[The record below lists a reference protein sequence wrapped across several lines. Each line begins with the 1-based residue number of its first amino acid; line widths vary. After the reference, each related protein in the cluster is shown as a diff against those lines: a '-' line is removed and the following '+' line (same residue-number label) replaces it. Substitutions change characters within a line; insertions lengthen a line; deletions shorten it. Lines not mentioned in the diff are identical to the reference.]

1 MSNAA
6 ASLPTGTESSE
17 FLEDAIAGLTRSPK
31 ILPGKYL
38 WDQRGSD
45 LFDQICHSPDYYPT
59 GREMGLLADA
69 ATDVAQRIGPN
80 ATVVEFGSGA
90 SRKIRTILDA
100 LDRPAAYVA
109 IDIAGEY
116 LEAAIRRL
124 APDYPAIAML
134 PVHADYSKAVR
145 LPSDM
150 PGRTIL
156 GFFPG
161 TSIGNFAPEEA
172 GAFLAEARRTLGS
185 SLFLVGADPTRDEDR
200 LRRAYGGADGL
211 MAAFHLNLL
220 TRMNRELGAGFDVGN
235 FRHGVRICHEPFRV
249 EAHLV
254 ARRAATYRIG
264 GRTISFEAD
273 ESVRTDVSHKYD
285 PEALRALAARN
296 GWSPVALWL
305 DPERG
310 FSLHLFQ
317 G

>member
-1 MSNAA
+1 MSKAA
-6 ASLPTGTESSE
+6 ACLSTEMESSE
-17 FLEDAIAGLTRSPK
+17 FLEDAIDGLTRSPK
-31 ILPGKYL
+31 VLPGKYL
-38 WDQRGSD
+38 WDEKGSD

-59 GREMGLLADA
+59 GREVDLLAEA
-69 ATDVAQRIGPN
+69 AADVAQRIGPS

-90 SRKIRTILDA
+90 SRKIRTLLGA

-109 IDIAGEY
+109 IDIAGDY
-116 LEAAIRRL
+116 LETAVRRL
-124 APDYPAIAML
+124 APDYPSITMV
-134 PVHADYSKAVR
+134 PVHADYSKAVV
-145 LPSDM
+145 LPDEVS
-150 PGRTIL
+150 GRNIL

-172 GAFLAEARRTLGS
+172 GLFLAEARRTLGS
-185 SLFLVGADPTRDEDR
+185 SLFLIGADPTRDEER

-220 TRMNRELGAGFDVGN
+220 TRMNRELGACFDVGN

-254 ARRAATYRIG
+254 ARRAATYRLG
-264 GRTISFEAD
+264 GRTISFEAN

-285 PEALRALAARN
+285 PEGLRALAARN

-305 DPERG
+305 DPERS